1 MNEKRR
7 SVFLLELA
15 RWIAVA
21 LLAGFVFL
29 LSGRGAESSAS
40 FDAVAAA
47 VTAAADTEPMREADN
62 QMIRRLYGLDPA
74 DYDGV
79 LCLVPASS
87 MGAEEI
93 FLVRLASLDQQET
106 AAAAVTAR
114 RDGQRAAF
122 DGYGIEQCDMLD
134 RSVIEVRGSFIL
146 FVSAA
151 DPQPVADAFLGAIRE
166 G

>member
-7 SVFLLELA
+7 AVFLLELA

-29 LSGRGAESSAS
+29 LSGHGAESNAP

-47 VTAAADTEPMREADN
+47 VTTAADTEPMQEADN
-62 QMIRRLYGLDPA
+62 QMIRRLYGLDPS
-74 DYDGV
+74 DCDGV

-87 MGAEEI
+87 MGAEEL
-93 FLVRLASLDQQET
+93 FLVKLSSLEQQE
-106 AAAAVTAR
+106 AAAGAVTAR
-114 RDGQRAAF
+114 RDSQRTAF

-134 RSVIEVRGSFIL
+134 RSVIEVRGNYIL

-151 DPQPVADAFLGAIRE
+151 DPQPVADAFLGALR
-166 G
+166 GN

>member
-7 SVFLLELA
+7 SVFLLEFA
-15 RWIAVA
+15 RWVAVA

-29 LSGRGAESSAS
+29 LWGRGAESKAP
-40 FDAVAAA
+40 FDDVAAA

-62 QMIRRLYGLDPA
+62 QMIRRLYGLDPS

-93 FLVRLASLDQQET
+93 FLVRLSSSDQQET

-114 RDGQRAAF
+114 RDSQRTAF

-134 RSVIEVRGSFIL
+134 RSVIEVRGNFIL

-151 DPQPVADAFLGAIRE
+151 DPQPVLDAFLGAIQE